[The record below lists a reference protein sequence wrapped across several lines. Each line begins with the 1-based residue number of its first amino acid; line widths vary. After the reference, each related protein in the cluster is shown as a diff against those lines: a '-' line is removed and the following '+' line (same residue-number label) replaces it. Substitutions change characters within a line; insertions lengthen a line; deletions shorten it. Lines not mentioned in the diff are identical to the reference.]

1 MSDYA
6 APVGAPIWFD
16 LMSTDPARA
25 AEFYHALFGW
35 EVEAPPQAEFGGYQ
49 NFTANGRRVAG
60 LVPHMGGDPNVWS
73 VYLHTADAA
82 ETGRAVEAAGGSV
95 VVPPMPVGDM
105 GSMMVVTDSAGAVI
119 GFWQPGTH
127 VGFTE
132 WGVHGTPYWFECQ
145 SKDYEKSLA
154 FYPQVIG
161 ARLEEIGTG
170 GDPDAVGPDRYSQ
183 VVIGESAYSGIMDSA
198 TLFPAEV
205 PSFWQI
211 YIAVD
216 DVAATVAQAESLG
229 AQILMPGEETPYGTL
244 AALRDPLGAL
254 ICLGH
259 PPAGAQASSSAGSV

>member
-1 MSDYA
+1 MSRYA
-6 APVGAPIWFD
+6 APVGAPIWCD
-16 LMSTDPARA
+16 LMSSDPARA
-25 AEFYHALFGW
+25 AEFYNAIFGW

-49 NFTANGRRVAG
+49 NFTCNGKRIAG
-60 LVPHMGGDPNVWS
+60 LAPHMGDGPANIWS

-82 ETGRAVEAAGGSV
+82 ATEAAVQTHGGTV

-105 GSMMVVTDSAGAVI
+105 GSMMVVTDPAGAVI

-145 SKDYEKSLA
+145 SKDYEKSRA
-154 FYPQVIG
+154 FYPPVIG

-170 GDPDAVGPDRYSQ
+170 GDAAAVGPDRYSQ
-183 VVIGESAYSGIMDSA
+183 VFIGDSAYSGIMDSA
-198 TLFPAEV
+198 TLFGPEV

-211 YIAVD
+211 YITVD
-216 DVAATVAQAESLG
+216 DVAATVALAESLG
-229 AQILMPGEETPYGTL
+229 ASSPMPGEETPYGTL
-244 AALRDPLGAL
+244 AVIQDPLGAL

-259 PPAGAQASSSAGSV
+259 PPAGM